1 MGMKKSIMGMALSLP
16 LMAMM
21 AEQGMMITEDAPT
34 TSKKRLSNI
43 PILKDP
49 NEGLGISVDYLDQ
62 YAKILNNTST
72 IGVVKQTRIKEKV
85 ESYAE
90 RLIKYY
96 ELNPVTL

>member
-21 AEQGMMITEDAPT
+21 AEQGMMITEEP
-34 TSKKRLSNI
+34 SKPRRI
-43 PILKDP
+43 PQPQIKDP
-49 NEGLGISVDYLDQ
+49 NEGLGISVDYLNQ
-62 YAKILNNTST
+62 YARILNGTSKL
-72 IGVVKQTRIKEKV
+72 GMVKQTRIKEKI
-85 ESYAE
+85 EAYAE